1 MEHSLY
7 MSPEIFD
14 FSWVLLQ
21 LSSTVRDDSNE
32 FRGARDKL
40 VLLPSG
46 TGRVA
51 ETAQFCR
58 GTICL

>member
-1 MEHSLY
+1 